1 MKRMIYLP
9 ITLYPHKTRV
19 ITFYSLDDKCV
30 PEALSEEK
38 NICTEFNNAYPLPF
52 SKKEITAVCKYG
64 DVFWLASN
72 KGVVRYCEN
81 EKEYYDKVMY
91 FSADRDLKD
100 NKVIALCGDENEIW
114 VKTETAVSHIELR
127 MMSMEEKANMLLD
140 ETVSIVQRL
149 GMVSQRGLKEP
160 WNKEKPL
167 PYTVSDNDGG
177 FTAAF
182 CMGEIFHYAV
192 LKKEKGADDEE
203 TKRIREIAVR
213 SLEACLLLMF
223 ISGRGD
229 GFVARTYV
237 TTADPAPDGGLFF
250 RKQDGKATVIENT
263 HTKEKG
269 YVGMTCDAS
278 VPVPDRLAKLY
289 RDEGF
294 TDDDIIYKGDT
305 SSDETTLHLICYYF
319 AHLILGEED
328 KELDDLIKE
337 AVSGLMNHIIRNG
350 YELHDFH
357 GGPTS
362 WAKWSE
368 SYFTGGIGWCDAP
381 LNANEVL
388 MYLKLANAVCGENE
402 LWTNEYNKL
411 LGKGYAD
418 LGILHYDR
426 AFASSIPSGCDVDE
440 DIMYGDH
447 MLSNITFFGL
457 SLLEKDG
464 ELREKYHNS
473 WLNWRETSV
482 AREHHPIYDIPYMIT
497 HPECEV
503 NEEKLKMWYYRH
515 DSSMLASSV
524 SLNTRR
530 DVAAKECIAGYQ
542 QTSYLLPQD
551 ERPISKYDRDS
562 LHLIN
567 EESGGKNTVET
578 CMSFTTSYWMGRY
591 FGIINEGGNK

>member
-1 MKRMIYLP
+1 MINLA

-19 ITFYSLDDKCV
+19 ITFYSHDDKCV
-30 PEALSEEK
+30 PDCLNEKKEEK
-38 NICTEFNNAYPLPF
+38 ISFTPAYPLPF
-52 SKKEITAVCKYG
+52 AKKDITAVRNYG
-64 DVFWLASN
+64 DVYWLASD
-72 KGVVRYCEN
+72 KGLCRYCGSET
-81 EKEYYDKVMY
+81 EYYDKVMY

-100 NKVIALCGDENEIW
+100 NKVLALCGNENEIW

-140 ETVSIVQRL
+140 DTVSIVERL
-149 GMVSQRGLKEP
+149 GMVSQRGLHEP
-160 WNKEKPL
+160 WNKKMPRS
-167 PYTVSDNDGG
+167 YACSDNDGG
-177 FTAAF
+177 FTAAY

-192 LKKEKGADDEE
+192 LRREKGADDKE
-203 TKRIREIAVR
+203 TKRIRKIAVR

-237 TTADPAPDGGLFF
+237 TTADPVPDDGMFF
-250 RKQDGKATVIENT
+250 RKQGGKATVLETNWAR
-263 HTKEKG
+263 KKG
-269 YVGMTCDAS
+269 HVGMTCDAS
-278 VPVPDRLAKLY
+278 VPVPDRLAGLY
-289 RDEGF
+289 RDAGF

-328 KELDDLIKE
+328 KELDDLIKT
-337 AVSGLMNHIIRNG
+337 AVSGLVNHIIRNG

-402 LWTNEYNKL
+402 TWTNEYKKL
-411 LGKGYAD
+411 LEKGYAE
-418 LGILHYDR
+418 LGPLHYDR
-426 AFASSIPSGCDVDE
+426 AFASSIPAGCDVDE

-457 SLLEKDG
+457 SLLEKD
-464 ELREKYHNS
+464 EKLRELYHKS

-497 HPECEV
+497 HPECGV
-503 NEEKLKMWYYRH
+503 NEDKIKMWYYRH

-524 SLNTRR
+524 SLDTRR
-530 DVAAKECIAGYQ
+530 DVAAKEFIAGYK

-551 ERPISKYDRDS
+551 ERAISKYDRDS
-562 LHLIN
+562 LHLTN
-567 EESGGKNTVET
+567 EESGGKNVVET

-591 FGIINEGGNK
+591 FGILNEGGNK